1 MPRLLTV
8 LALIFHLTS
17 FSQIDSRKLDS
28 LSKVINAENQSL
40 QNWQDSFQKKQDS
53 IYKHNTSKRYSLSNE
68 EDAIAKDRRIRQ
80 KRRVI
85 FPIVGGI
92 VFIGLLV
99 ANLLRKKKKRTG

>member
-17 FSQIDSRKLDS
+17 FSQIDFRKLDS

-40 QNWQDSFQKKQDS
+40 QNWQDSLQKKQDS